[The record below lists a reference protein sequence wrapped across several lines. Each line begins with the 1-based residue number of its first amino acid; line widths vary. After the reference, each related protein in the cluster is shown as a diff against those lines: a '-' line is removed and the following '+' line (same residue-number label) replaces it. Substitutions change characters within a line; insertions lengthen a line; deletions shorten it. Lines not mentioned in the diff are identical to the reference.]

1 MNTNWKK
8 LTWASAVGA
17 VCSLVV
23 WIGTTTAKEETSVLV
38 NKPAETTTDIAG
50 PTLPPP
56 QNPNET
62 SHAPNSNTD
71 LFAPSTRAPV
81 TPEALPIPPQT
92 SSQAVKRPF
101 MRPAEPREP
110 KGKLVGEEPMP
121 LLPPQGATPQVTL
134 PPPEGELPQSAVVP
148 SAPVPSGINVKPT
161 PPIDYDTHH
170 DARKMLRAGQLN
182 IVVLTKDPSEGCFYQ
197 IPLTV
202 PSCCAGEPRVS
213 GGRGLLGRGIVEYEW
228 PCGFKAKIKFRH
240 VLGDVKVDYEAD

>member
-1 MNTNWKK
+1 MNGNWKK
-8 LTWASAVGA
+8 LTWLSAIGA
-17 VCSLVV
+17 ACSLVV

-38 NKPAETTTDIAG
+38 NKPVVTTANDTTG

-56 QNPNET
+56 QNPNEKDRA
-62 SHAPNSNTD
+62 SNSNTD
-71 LFAPSTRAPV
+71 QFAPSTMAAP
-81 TPEALPIPPQT
+81 TQEPLPLPPQT
-92 SSQAVKRPF
+92 SQPSNSTAKRPF

-121 LLPPQGATPQVTL
+121 LLPPQSATPQVTL
-134 PPPEGELPQSAVVP
+134 PPPEGELPP
-148 SAPVPSGINVKPT
+148 SATVPIGVNVKPT
-161 PPIDYDTHH
+161 LPIDYDTHH

-182 IVVLTKDPSEGCFYQ
+182 IVVLTKDPSDGCFYQ

-213 GGRGLLGRGIVEYEW
+213 GGRGLLGRGNVEYEW